1 MPVLTKINTNVIA
14 DDAVTAAKIPADAVG
29 HSELADVTGVTTTHH
44 KIPSVTTSERDALT
58 PAVGMIIYNSTLGI
72 MQQYNALGWQ
82 SIDSPPTVSSLT
94 YPVANNDYLEPVGGQ
109 TLIISGSN
117 FQVGLTVAIDGT
129 APSTVTRN
137 SVSQITITT
146 PAKAEADYASGLVV
160 TNPTGLSASADIS
173 YSAQPVWTTAAGSL
187 GTFVDGAYT
196 NSSTPT
202 IRVVAAEGSDTIDYA
217 QTNSAGVVNTDGVAG
232 LVLGT
237 TGANAGYLTGTL
249 NGTDGATNNFYVKA
263 TDDEAQISTVRLFN
277 IISYDNAATGGYM
290 KLYWVQ
296 GSHILFSRK
305 FF

>member
-1 MPVLTKINTNVIA
+1 
-14 DDAVTAAKIPADAVG
+14 
-29 HSELADVTGVTTTHH
+29 
-44 KIPSVTTSERDALT
+44 
-58 PAVGMIIYNSTLGI
+58 
-72 MQQYNALGWQ
+72 
-82 SIDSPPTVSSLT
+82 
-94 YPVANNDYLEPVGGQ
+94 
-109 TLIISGSN
+109 
-117 FQVGLTVAIDGT
+117 
-129 APSTVTRN
+129 
-137 SVSQITITT
+137 
-146 PAKAEADYASGLVV
+146 LVV
-160 TNPTGLSASADIS
+160 TNPTGLSANADIS
-173 YSAQPVWTTAAGSL
+173 YSAQPAWTTAAGSL
-187 GTFVDGAYT
+187 GTFIDGAYT
-196 NSSTPT
+196 NSSAST
-202 IRVVAAEGSDTIDYA
+202 IRIVAAEGSDTIDYA